1 MEPTLHKLLS
11 SASELPSEPA
21 ELLMKNGILSLG
33 RCCFHREQKLGSQ
46 LSSLMRRAF
55 TARRPQRCQGAS
67 PPCPARLM
75 TLFLHRV
82 LLSFFLTQKLP
93 FLTKTLVEAMQ
104 EPLDQVYP
112 PALEGGVL
120 P

>member
-1 MEPTLHKLLS
+1 MLLS
-11 SASELPSEPA
+11 PGTEAWEPA
-21 ELLMKNGILSLG
+21 EQLNEESIHGTAAAALPGSLSP
-33 RCCFHREQKLGSQ
+33 
-46 LSSLMRRAF
+46 LSRSADDF
-55 TARRPQRCQGAS
+55 V
-67 PPCPARLM
+67 PPPSSAE
-75 TLFLHRV
+75 
-82 LLSFFLTQKLP
+82 FFLTQKLP